1 MEEEIEIKLRL
12 PESRRVICLSDA
24 MPDRERWYKGMRVQ
38 TWLFGWITLVN
49 VADRQCFL
57 KLDEP
62 LKDGTRTVL
71 VSEASFIRR
80 VPVPLT
86 ARSMAAQVAG
96 VSVEGEVLEYE
107 RKMKRK
113 WEKERKH
120 IAEICARYGY
130 VLPSEWKRSLR
141 RFASWCEGQVRQ
153 YGHIVDA
160 DYLMRHD
167 TSVVGGRSVD
177 DLRFVPDVDMVDGT
191 GANGKPSAARVS
203 RCALMPGSIV
213 TAIRNA
219 GSEMDKSVSLWR
231 NSYFVKMRRFGYT
244 FNTCC
249 DGARTRDDAFT
260 WFKDIT
266 MQYMADLI
274 EYYGIRRD
282 SIVCRKLE
290 HIADVYSSLD
300 DMDAR
305 PDISTD
311 DYDLYPVV
319 MFGKVVDRDKSLDQ
333 VGSVESVEK
342 GGENDCR

>member
-1 MEEEIEIKLRL
+1 M
-12 PESRRVICLSDA
+12 
-24 MPDRERWYKGMRVQ
+24 
-38 TWLFGWITLVN
+38 
-49 VADRQCFL
+49 
-57 KLDEP
+57 
-62 LKDGTRTVL
+62 
-71 VSEASFIRR
+71 
-80 VPVPLT
+80 
-86 ARSMAAQVAG
+86 
-96 VSVEGEVLEYE
+96 
-107 RKMKRK
+107 
-113 WEKERKH
+113 
-120 IAEICARYGY
+120 
-130 VLPSEWKRSLR
+130 LPSEWKRSLR

-266 MQYMADLI
+266 IQYMADLI

-319 MFGKVVDRDKSLDQ
+319 MFGKVVDREK
-333 VGSVESVEK
+333 SVESVEK

>member
-12 PESRRVICLSDA
+12 PESRRVVCLSDA

-38 TWLFGWITLVN
+38 TWLFGWVTLVSFR
-49 VADRQCFL
+49 DRHCCL

-62 LKDGTRTVL
+62 LEDGTKAVF
-71 VSEASFIRR
+71 VSEASFIKR

-86 ARSMAAQVAG
+86 AKSMAAQVAG

-249 DGARTRDDAFT
+249 DGAKTRDDAFT

-266 MQYMADLI
+266 IQYMADLI

-333 VGSVESVEK
+333 VESVEK